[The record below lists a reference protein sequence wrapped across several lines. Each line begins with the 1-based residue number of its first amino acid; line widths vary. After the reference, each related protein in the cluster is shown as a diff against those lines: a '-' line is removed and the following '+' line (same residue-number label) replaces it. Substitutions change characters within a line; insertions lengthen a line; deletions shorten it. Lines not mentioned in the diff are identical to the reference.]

1 MRSRFGLLSPPDPDT
16 PLWGPERPGRPAD
29 RLLAL
34 HPCHRLH
41 PLDLAMAA
49 VRPNPIQGPTSG
61 TPWPASIAWG
71 RLGLGLACLALFS
84 SPPQA
89 LARPSANTAN
99 PQEQAASSQG
109 PAGRDGGFGSWQ
121 SGTRSCSRNLAGAPP
136 SHCQQ
141 VQLDQQLEGLLT
153 VRFIAPGAQK
163 DSLNQ
168 LIVVGLLQP
177 NSAPLVCQQGL
188 CQLAGPL
195 NTLVSTV
202 SERSFDGRGLAE
214 GLPKAWLAS
223 GSCRFEG
230 RSLRCE
236 AAAADGQRWQA
247 NANF

>member
-1 MRSRFGLLSPPDPDT
+1 LRGDLRSRFGLLSPPGPDT
-16 PLWGPERPGRPAD
+16 TLWA
-29 RLLAL
+29 
-34 HPCHRLH
+34 
-41 PLDLAMAA
+41 
-49 VRPNPIQGPTSG
+49 
-61 TPWPASIAWG
+61 
-71 RLGLGLACLALFS
+71 RLGLAIASLALLS

-89 LARPSANTAN
+89 LARPSASTAN
-99 PQEQAASSQG
+99 GQEPAASSEV
-109 PAGRDGGFGSWQ
+109 PASRDGGFGSWQ
-121 SGTRSCSRNLAGAPP
+121 SGTRSCSRNLAGSPP

-141 VQLDQQLEGLLT
+141 VQLEQQLEGLLT

-168 LIVVGLLQP
+168 LIVAGLLQP

-195 NTLVSTV
+195 STLVSTV
-202 SERSFDGRGLAE
+202 SERSFDGRGLAQ

-230 RSLRCE
+230 RSVRCE

-247 NANF
+247 TANF